1 MLCKRHFSLRLS
13 CSYWQSSCIESDVRP
28 RREIVYSLLA
38 KETLDVALVLISVTL
53 VRPNQRRSVER
64 YIQNRL
70 SAALVL
76 VPAMP
81 V

>member
-1 MLCKRHFSLRLS
+1 M
-13 CSYWQSSCIESDVRP
+13 
-28 RREIVYSLLA
+28 LA